1 MLEGVTGA
9 MDPIDL
15 AQRLA
20 AILDGGRRVA
30 TYKLATLLAMLDA
43 CAEAETPPGPDEA
56 FALSILDLADRVI
69 DLYWPQVRT
78 YNDAGLL
85 RQSTQSRSR
94 ILEEVIALH
103 QLAPRAATVRLGH
116 IGAYEQARRRVAHT
130 LARQP
135 LPKLQTPGGQATTRT
150 CFLYDDSWLGEDVA
164 VRELDARG
172 WTLELLPGVADSL
185 VRLGGLLRPVIERAW
200 TDDVARL
207 NHLDTEYAD
216 LPRFL
221 FGAERSSLARA
232 ASVLREIEG
241 HDCFYCNDRDP
252 RSPTRRPLPA
262 LGEGAVQRPVQPR
275 ARRRRL
281 QRRQVGHARE
291 PCAPGAVG
299 AARPDRA
306 RRGRQRDRLARRVG
320 AIPAHRARAVLTTS
334 YGDAAVAQA
343 GRLRPEPIGA
353 ATTRAVTSRLTLT
366 RMRRPAN
373 KRIAA

>member
-1 MLEGVTGA
+1 
-9 MDPIDL
+9 
-15 AQRLA
+15 
-20 AILDGGRRVA
+20 
-30 TYKLATLLAMLDA
+30 MLDA
-43 CAEAETPPGPDEA
+43 CAEAETPPGPDEP

-78 YNDAGLL
+78 YSDAGLL

-103 QLAPRAATVRLGH
+103 QLAPRAASVRLGH
-116 IGAYEQARRRVAHT
+116 IGAYDQARRRVAHT

-216 LPRFL
+216 LPQFL

-241 HDCFYCNDRDP
+241 AECFYCNDRIRGALHVDHF
-252 RSPTRRPLPA
+252 LPWA
-262 LGEGAVQRPVQPR
+262 KVPFNGLSNLVLADATCNGAKSDTLASLVHRER
-275 ARRRRL
+275 WELRD
-281 QRRQVGHARE
+281 QVGLAEAGSEIAWPAEWERSQRIAR
-291 PCAPGAVG
+291 G
-299 AARPDRA
+299 
-306 RRGRQRDRLARRVG
+306 L
-320 AIPAHRARAVLTTS
+320 
-334 YGDAAVAQA
+334 Y
-343 GRLRPEPIGA
+343 
-353 ATTRAVTSRLTLT
+353 SRLPTGTPLW
-366 RMRRPAN
+366 RAKGVYDLSP
-373 KRIAA
+373 